1 MKKHLRCIRKH
12 LFNKCNF
19 IQTTIL
25 GVRLKNACIA
35 VFPNVHVRIQ
45 PTSSITGDGFLK
57 LGTKWDGLRYLP
69 SEIKLEKKAKI
80 IVNDGFRIN
89 TGFHIS
95 LNENATLILG
105 SGFINNNLT
114 LDCFDSIS
122 IGNNVAISKGVTI
135 RDSDN
140 HAING
145 NTTISSPIV
154 IGNHVWIGLNVTI
167 LKGVHIGDGSVI
179 AAGAVV
185 TKDVPEN
192 SLAGGV
198 PAKIIKSG
206 ITWK

>member
-1 MKKHLRCIRKH
+1 M
-12 LFNKCNF
+12 
-19 IQTTIL
+19 
-25 GVRLKNACIA
+25 
-35 VFPNVHVRIQ
+35 
-45 PTSSITGDGFLK
+45 
-57 LGTKWDGLRYLP
+57 
-69 SEIKLEKKAKI
+69 
-80 IVNDGFRIN
+80 
-89 TGFHIS
+89 
-95 LNENATLILG
+95 NENATLILG
-105 SGFINNNLT
+105 SGFINNNFT

-145 NTTISSPIV
+145 NTPISSPIV
-154 IGNHVWIGLNVTI
+154 IGNHVWIGLNVII